1 MKKIAL
7 IAAAVAAL
15 ASIAPAHAATASGN
29 FTVGLTLISQCRVVT
44 GTPAIA
50 FGNYTAFTTTA
61 LTTSTGISFE
71 CTRGFTARPT
81 VSFDDGANGT
91 SSATSNGTAT
101 GEGVL
106 SGLRYT
112 LSVAAVNATV
122 PVGQNATAGVGG
134 TGGTDGTPD
143 TYSYT
148 INGTVPAGQ
157 AGTCAA
163 GGTANCA
170 ASHTRVLTI
179 TY

>member
-7 IAAAVAAL
+7 IAASVAAL
-15 ASIAPAHAATASGN
+15 ASMAPAHAATATGN
-29 FTVGLTLISQCRVVT
+29 FTVGLTLISQCRLVA
-44 GTPAIA
+44 GSPAIA
-50 FGNYTAFTTTA
+50 FGNYTAFTGTA
-61 LTTSTGISFE
+61 LTGNTSISFE

-91 SSATSNGTAT
+91 SSATTNGTAT

-112 LSVAAVNATV
+112 LSVAAVNVSGT
-122 PVGQNATAGVGG
+122 GGTNATAGVGG
-134 TGGTDGTPD
+134 TGGSDGTPD

-157 AGTCAA
+157 AGTCAT
-163 GGTANCA
+163 GGATNCA